1 MLTLLFMLYCV
12 IATIIM
18 ILLSVIALVICYP
31 FDPARRVVHFLSKEL
46 CMIFW
51 KTPWGWKQDVWGLE
65 NIDPSKTYVI
75 AINHK
80 AMVDIASL
88 YFLPL
93 VFKWVSKKEVFMIP
107 GIGQFLLIH
116 GDIPIQ
122 RARGA
127 ESMKKVITDGKKWIS
142 RGASIA
148 IFPEGTRSKDG
159 EIHRFKQG
167 AFILAKEAGVEIL
180 PVVID
185 ETQNLF
191 RKGTRLFNWKHNLKL
206 QVLPP
211 VPKEEVAA
219 KDASQLADEVRSRMV
234 EALANMR
241 KN

>member
-1 MLTLLFMLYCV
+1 
-12 IATIIM
+12 
-18 ILLSVIALVICYP
+18 
-31 FDPARRVVHFLSKEL
+31 
-46 CMIFW
+46 MIFW

-167 AFILAKEAGVEIL
+167 AFILAKEAGVELL

-191 RKGTRLFNWKHNLKL
+191 RKGTRLFNWKHNLKV

-234 EALANMR
+234 EALVNMR